1 YLHIELAYFGLYLI
15 QTIKILIKEREE
27 GMKNKEVKIAVY
39 FMLLMIMAVLLGG
52 CSGGVEKGNAG
63 NNADL
68 QEAVESVNSADFSG
82 LWEGTALIAEVSN
95 SEEYKSL
102 EGAVFFCEL
111 VLDVDPDGNGF
122 ANLYMDGEL
131 VGPKLTAVV
140 VQDRPHLAGELF
152 SSPFE
157 WYGTFSDET
166 GAWVLKGGGDVHDGD
181 AVIHMV
187 IELVEGESVA
197 QAPEDPSEPEAP
209 ATSTSGGVSADAPL
223 DQFLVGSWMRDELFG
238 EFKVKSFNADGSATF
253 SMDKPSPG
261 DDINNWPGGGWK
273 IVESATGKWIT
284 DGAMLIASVTPEHLS
299 LDTEVKIVDENTIEI
314 VEMHTKTL
322 YYRVP

>member
-1 YLHIELAYFGLYLI
+1 M
-15 QTIKILIKEREE
+15 KIKE
-27 GMKNKEVKIAVY
+27 GKIAVY
-39 FMLLMIMAVLLGG
+39 FMLFMILAVLLGG
-52 CSGGVEKGNAG
+52 CSGGVEKGSAG
-63 NNADL
+63 DTEDL

-82 LWEGTALIAEVSN
+82 LWEGSALIAEVSN
-95 SEEYKSL
+95 SEEFESL

-111 VLDVDPDGNGF
+111 VLDVGPDGNGF
-122 ANLYMDGEL
+122 ADLYMDGEL
-131 VGPKLTAVV
+131 VGSKLTAVV

-157 WYGTFSDET
+157 WNGTFSDET
-166 GAWVLKGGGDVHDGD
+166 GAWVLKGGGDIHDGD

-197 QAPEDPSEPEAP
+197 QVPEDPSEPEAP
-209 ATSTSGGVSADAPL
+209 APSTSGGVSSDAPL

-238 EFKVKSFNADGSATF
+238 EFKVKTFNADGSATF

-284 DGAMLIASVTPEHLS
+284 DGAILIATVTPEHLS
-299 LDTEVKIVDENTIEI
+299 LDTEVKIIDENTIEI